1 MRTQQVQYVK
11 VEFVLIL
18 FLSALVTG
26 CLQCGGWY
34 GDTLV
39 TLSGVGEHSSSA
51 DPGVVTLGPRLG

>member
-1 MRTQQVQYVK
+1 MP
-11 VEFVLIL
+11 
-18 FLSALVTG
+18 LVTDRDVSSVEV
-26 CLQCGGWY
+26 

>member
-1 MRTQQVQYVK
+1 MCCAMTLHATGDRDVSC
-11 VEFVLIL
+11 VEL
-18 FLSALVTG
+18 G
-26 CLQCGGWY
+26 D